1 MNSLPFVPIF
11 VALALS
17 IAWLIFY
24 LREDVHPEPKRLLLA
39 VFVAGMAT
47 APLAILL
54 ECGWLT
60 LLGGACGETNAVP
73 AFLAF
78 LGYAFIEETLKF
90 APVAIGISRSRE
102 FDEPVDAMIYLVV
115 SALGFAAVENMFF
128 LWRPFNESIGF
139 GIQVAGLRFVGATLL
154 HVLASA
160 VVGYFFAVALI
171 IRERA
176 TFLIALGVGLATI
189 LHALFNSLIL
199 LNSRTSLVFL
209 GALLV
214 SLILVVAAYFNRLRR
229 IAGRPSV

>member
-1 MNSLPFVPIF
+1 MPGLPFLSIF
-11 VALALS
+11 TALALS
-17 IAWLIFY
+17 VAWLVFY

-39 VFVAGMAT
+39 VFAGGMAM

-60 LLGGACGETNAVP
+60 VLGGACGETTGTP
-73 AFLAF
+73 TFLAF

-90 APVAIGISRSRE
+90 AVVALGVSRSRE
-102 FDEPVDAMIYLVV
+102 FDEPVDAMIYLIV
-115 SALGFAAVENMFF
+115 SALGFAAVENAFF
-128 LWRPFNESIGF
+128 LWKPFGESIGF
-139 GIQVAGLRFVGATLL
+139 GAQVAGLRFVGATLL
-154 HVLASA
+154 HVLVSA

-176 TFLIALGVGLATI
+176 ALLIALGVGLATI
-189 LHALFNSLIL
+189 LHAVFNSLIL
-199 LNSRTSLVFL
+199 MNSRMSFIFL

-229 IAGRPSV
+229 IAGRTDF